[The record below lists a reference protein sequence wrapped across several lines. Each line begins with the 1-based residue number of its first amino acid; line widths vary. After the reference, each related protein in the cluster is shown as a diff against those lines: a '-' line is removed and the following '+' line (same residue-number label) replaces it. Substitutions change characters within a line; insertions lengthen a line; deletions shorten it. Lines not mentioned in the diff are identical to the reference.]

1 MAGAATQLEKD
12 FAVADIPDDLEEI
25 VAKII
30 VATNII
36 ETSITLDNLVA
47 VIDNGLFK
55 EASFDNQKGINVL

>member
-1 MAGAATQLEKD
+1 MEKD
-12 FAVADIPDDLEEI
+12 FAVSDIPDDLSE
-25 VAKII
+25 VLVKVI

-55 EASFDNQKGINVL
+55 ESSYDNKKGINSLQEKVIS